1 MLFKYPRSFATAF
14 YIAINQLSREQLV
27 KRMGLGG
34 LDSIKPAVFLNILR
48 IIAIA
53 RNLNEWRDWPID
65 SVFPKLIH
73 FDAIRRLAIPTDHL
87 KIEEALSLSSQQYL
101 DSVSQGQK
109 TPHYYKTAKNHLK
122 IMTTAQ
128 GPRVPQP
135 MGKPIFTAHQQPIPP
150 QVPQSVG
157 HNPSYEFNSQPIQ
170 TSQVPKTI
178 PTSLNATAI
187 PNLNTIPQSGV
198 RQNLQPNTIAQ
209 SYVTQTL
216 PQSLPT
222 HHNHSVHN
230 IPENT
235 TLPMLNPW
243 QRQSMFDR
251 KFFFHKIII

>member
-1 MLFKYPRSFATAF
+1 
-14 YIAINQLSREQLV
+14 
-27 KRMGLGG
+27 MG
-34 LDSIKPAVFLNILR
+34 FLNILR

-73 FDAIRRLAIPTDHL
+73 FDAIQRLAIPTDHL
-87 KIEEALSLSSQQYL
+87 KIEEALSLSSQQFL

-135 MGKPIFTAHQQPIPP
+135 MGKPIFNAHQQPIPP

-157 HNPSYEFNSQPIQ
+157 HNPNYEFNSQPIQ
-170 TSQVPKTI
+170 TLQVPQTI

-187 PNLNTIPQSGV
+187 SNINP
-198 RQNLQPNTIAQ
+198 IAQ
-209 SYVTQTL
+209 SCVTQPL
-216 PQSLPT
+216 PQSPPT
-222 HHNHSVHN
+222 HHNHSVHS

-235 TLPMLNPW
+235 TLPMLTLW

-251 KFFFHKIII
+251 KFFSQNNHIDPRLNLESDTAKIRNNINSFENVPTSKE

>member
-53 RNLNEWRDWPID
+53 RRLNDWRDWPID

-109 TPHYYKTAKNHLK
+109 TPHYYNTAKNHLK
-122 IMTTAQ
+122 IMSTTE

-135 MGKPIFTAHQQPIPP
+135 MGKPIYTTQQQPIPS
-150 QVPQSVG
+150 QVSQSVG
-157 HNPSYEFNSQPIQ
+157 HNPNHEFNSQPIQ
-170 TSQVPKTI
+170 TSQVPQII
-178 PTSLNATAI
+178 PTPLNATAI
-187 PNLNTIPQSGV
+187 NPIPQSSV
-198 RQNLQPNTIAQ
+198 RQNPPPKSIAQ
-209 SYVTQTL
+209 SYVTQIL
-216 PQSLPT
+216 PQPPPT
-222 HHNHSVHN
+222 HQNHSVHS
-230 IPENT
+230 IPDNT
-235 TLPMLNPW
+235 TLQMLTPW
-243 QRQSMFDR
+243 Q
-251 KFFFHKIII
+251 